1 MRFPTPQQTGQGD
14 AGSALVTVQNEAFVA
29 IFDWVVGNP
38 HRVVAAVL
46 RSGREVLLCHRR
58 PDRAWFPDVWDLPG
72 GHVESAERERDA
84 VVREVREELGVV
96 PELTHGTPDVTLID
110 PEAEVEMH
118 IWIVDSW
125 QGDIMNGAPE
135 EHDEVRWVSA
145 DDLAS
150 LRLAH
155 HSYTSMLQ
163 SVVAESFD
171 G

>member
-1 MRFPTPQQTGQGD
+1 MESP
-14 AGSALVTVQNEAFVA
+14 LA
-29 IFDWVVGNP
+29 IFDWVAENP

-46 RSGREVLLCHRR
+46 RSGRGVLLCHRR
-58 PDRAWFPDVWDLPG
+58 ADRAWFPDVWDLPG

-84 VVREVREELGVV
+84 VVREIREELGVV
-96 PELTHGTPDVTLID
+96 VELSHGTPDVALTD

-125 QGDIMNGAPE
+125 QGDIMNAAPE
-135 EHDEVRWVSA
+135 EHDEIRWVDA
-145 DDLAS
+145 DDLVS

-155 HSYTSMLQ
+155 QSYADMLQ
-163 SVVAESFD
+163 SAVAESDD